1 MICGDSMVH
10 GCLRCCE
17 GVGVLVDIEGG
28 VLSRPKHSELYL
40 QLLRTDVGTVA

>member
-1 MICGDSMVH
+1 MWWNSESGWELSSMICGDSVVH

-28 VLSRPKHSELYL
+28 VLSRPKHSEL
-40 QLLRTDVGTVA
+40 